1 MSHEGHIYTS
11 YSIHRRSLFGN
22 RSGLTSLSVIVSFA
36 LVLMIASVSLSQTQN
51 SSGPVDEN
59 DLIHYGD
66 LIDVDV
72 VGSLEYDW
80 RGSLNPEGFLDGL
93 TLAKEPILALCKSES
108 AVADEITAQYSR
120 ILKDPQIVVKVLD
133 RSGRAAALLMGAVR
147 NQQRF
152 KLRREARLR
161 ELLALSGGI
170 TDTASGEIT
179 VFRPAELNCAAS
191 TANTNAQTSRMIKIS
206 ISRLLQGDPEA
217 DPVILSGD
225 IITVVQASP
234 IYLIGGV
241 NTPREISSREEVSVS
256 RAIDSAGGLSKEAVE
271 SDITIYRRDG
281 KGSKVINVDLKKI
294 HSKQQND
301 IVLRP
306 FDIVDVGEKGRTKP
320 KFPPNVNGDPVSRDI
335 YKVPVRII
343 E

>member
-1 MSHEGHIYTS
+1 MIKGQQISLHI
-11 YSIHRRSLFGN
+11 HLGRS
-22 RSGLTSLSVIVSFA
+22 STTASFSWRVFST
-36 LVLMIASVSLSQTQN
+36 LVLLASLLMTLGGSGSSQSTTQN
-51 SSGPVDEN
+51 IDEN

-80 RGSLNPEGFLDGL
+80 RGSLNPEGFLDGMS
-93 TLAKEPILALCKSES
+93 LAKDPIYALCRSES
-108 AVADEITAQYSR
+108 EIAADITAQYSR
-120 ILKDPQIVVKVLD
+120 LLRDPQVVVKVLD
-133 RSGRAAALLMGAVR
+133 RSGRAAAMLMGAVR

-152 KLRREARLR
+152 KLKREARLR

-179 VFRPAELNCAAS
+179 IFRPADLNCNS
-191 TANTNAQTSRMIKIS
+191 KTATSDAPVSQLKKIS
-206 ISRLLQGDPEA
+206 IARLLQGDPDA
-217 DPVILSGD
+217 DPIILSGD

-241 NTPREISSREEVSVS
+241 NTPREISSRDEITISH
-256 RAIDSAGGLSKEAVE
+256 AIAAAGGLSKEAIE
-271 SDITIYRRDG
+271 SDVTIYRRDG

-294 HSKQQND
+294 RAKQQED
-301 IVLRP
+301 VKLKA
-306 FDIVDVGEKGRTKP
+306 FDIVDVGEKGRPKP
-320 KFPPNVNGDPVSRDI
+320 KFAPNVSSELISRDI

>member
-1 MSHEGHIYTS
+1 MAAAAA
-11 YSIHRRSLFGN
+11 
-22 RSGLTSLSVIVSFA
+22 V
-36 LVLMIASVSLSQTQN
+36 LVLSTFGLSQSPSPTN
-51 SSGPVDEN
+51 NADES
-59 DLIHYGD
+59 DLVHYGD

-93 TLAKEPILALCKSES
+93 SLAKEPVYALCRSQS
-108 AVADEITAQYSR
+108 AIAADITAQYSR

-152 KLRREARLR
+152 RLKREARLR

-179 VFRPAELNCAAS
+179 IFRPADLNCSSQKAS
-191 TANTNAQTSRMIKIS
+191 ADGPNSQLMKLS
-206 ISRLLQGDPEA
+206 ISRLLQGDSDA

-225 IITVVQASP
+225 IITVVKASP
-234 IYLIGGV
+234 IYMIGGV
-241 NTPREISSREEVSVS
+241 NTPREISSRDEITVS
-256 RAIDSAGGLSKEAVE
+256 RAIDAAGGLSKDAVE
-271 SDITIYRRDG
+271 SDITIYRREP
-281 KGSKVINVDLKKI
+281 KGSKLISVDLKKI
-294 HSKQQND
+294 RAKQEDD
-301 IVLRP
+301 IVLKP
-306 FDIVDVGEKGRTKP
+306 FDIVDVGEKGRAKP
-320 KFPPNVNGDPVSRDI
+320 KFPPNINSDLLSRDI